1 MGVKSNYNVLLKNQN
16 LKATKHRSAI
26 LEALENYNSP
36 VTAEDLYNKLKGEG
50 ISISLST
57 VYRSLET
64 LHKKD
69 IVKKS
74 VLSDY
79 NKAVFEYNHNEH
91 RHHMICIKCHKVQPI
106 TGCPLEGFEKFIE
119 SKFDFTVKGHNL
131 EVYGYCSGCGSK
143 EAVSK

>member
-1 MGVKSNYNVLLKNQN
+1 MGTKSNYSDLLKNQN

-26 LEALENYNSP
+26 LEALENNKSP
-36 VTAEDLYNKLKGEG
+36 VTAEDLYNKLKEEG

-106 TGCPLEGFEKFIE
+106 TGCPLEEFEKYIE

-131 EVYGYCSGCGSK
+131 EVYGYCSVCGSK
-143 EAVSK
+143 SGN